1 MYTLVW
7 EENFEKDGM
16 LNRNE
21 WEYFEGCPHPEAEL
35 EYYQVEN
42 EENTF
47 IKNNKLTIR
56 AQKKDI
62 GNFEYTSAKIR
73 TKRSWKYGKFEIRAK
88 LPLGKGTWPAIWL
101 MPEGYREDEWPECG
115 EIDIMEHLAQKLGI
129 VHFSVHSSKYNWIKG
144 NDRTKVYDIKERV
157 YQYNTYTMIWTK
169 KSIEMMVNNKL
180 CFKEV
185 VNDKTIETWPFD
197 KEYYLILNLAIGGWG
212 GAVDMNVCWPQDFII
227 DYIKVFQ
234 ETM

>member
-1 MYTLVW
+1 M
-7 EENFEKDGM
+7 D
-16 LNRNE
+16 
-21 WEYFEGCPHPEAEL
+21 
-35 EYYQVEN
+35 
-42 EENTF
+42 
-47 IKNNKLTIR
+47 
-56 AQKKDI
+56 
-62 GNFEYTSAKIR
+62 
-73 TKRSWKYGKFEIRAK
+73 
-88 LPLGKGTWPAIWL
+88 
-101 MPEGYREDEWPECG
+101 
-115 EIDIMEHLAQKLGI
+115 
-129 VHFSVHSSKYNWIKG
+129 
-144 NDRTKVYDIKERV
+144 
-157 YQYNTYTMIWTK
+157 K